1 MSPYRI
7 LDASTE
13 FYFTFYLIVAVIDS
27 TCLCLIPSDGS
38 GTCILIVLIELTW
51 ILTILEV
58 LFLMMFGS

>member
-27 TCLCLIPSDGS
+27 TCLCLIPSDS
-38 GTCILIVLIELTW
+38 TCILIVLIELTW